1 MTIHAKIIKPSKESK
16 IGITFEMIGLC
27 PGIKKISIDSPFLDT
42 YLEEDMSILAINDT
56 NVMGK
61 TLTEVISLIGDIE
74 GELIFTA
81 DHRKLHELVVTFMKD
96 TPKSK
101 IGLVLTESET
111 YPCVKKLSKTSP
123 LNTTKLK
130 PGMIISSINDVN
142 LKGKSL
148 NECLGLI
155 ADAEKE
161 LVFVAYYQRK
171 QMEDVAEGG
180 LYINEDENIMVPREF
195 IPDYL
200 TVAGVT
206 DKEWNKLYDLVEE
219 MVPVFARAKLT
230 QHAVRDILKGYWWK
244 QNFTTQIVG
253 FGTEVRNEC
262 SHLIE

>member
-1 MTIHAKIIKPSKESK
+1 MTIHAKIIKPSKDSK

-27 PGIKKISIDSPFLDT
+27 PGIKKISYDSPFLDT
-42 YLEEDMSILAINDT
+42 YLEKEMSILAINDT

-61 TLTEVISLIGDIE
+61 TLTEIISLIRDIE

-81 DHRKLHELVVTFMKD
+81 DHRKLHELVVTFIKD
-96 TPKSK
+96 TPKSR
-101 IGLVLTESET
+101 IGLVLTGSET
-111 YPCVKKLSKTSP
+111 YPCVKKLLKASP
-123 LNTTKLK
+123 LNTTGLK
-130 PGMIISSINDVN
+130 PGMIISSINDVD

-148 NECLGLI
+148 DECLGVI
-155 ADAEKE
+155 SDAEKE

-171 QMEDVAEGG
+171 HMEDLAKGG
-180 LYINEDENIMVPREF
+180 IYINEDENIIVPREF

-206 DKEWNKLYDLVEE
+206 DKEWNKLYDLIEE

-230 QHAVRDILKGYWWK
+230 QHAVRDLLNGYWWK
-244 QNFTTQIVG
+244 QNVTTQIIG
-253 FGTEVRNEC
+253 FGTEVRNEG